1 MLDCANAPAEIES
14 RKADTKP
21 SRETARPNVI
31 SITSVISPVIITVL
45 VSKRNR
51 EENEEKVTSLVAF
64 GAYPPTRFQREAER
78 ETGGNV
84 AAGLKFLIADK
95 ASRSREE
102 EAQ

>member
-1 MLDCANAPAEIES
+1 
-14 RKADTKP
+14 
-21 SRETARPNVI
+21 
-31 SITSVISPVIITVL
+31 VL